1 MKKQNWTQQEDT
13 ILRDELEKKTS
24 LKQIAIRLNRTE
36 EAIYLYCDRHQIH
49 QNEPLKNPMMRNLRI
64 IKFG

>member
-36 EAIYLYCDRHQIH
+36 RSEERRGGKEC
-49 QNEPLKNPMMRNLRI
+49 
-64 IKFG
+64 